1 MNRLRA
7 TIVALLTLA
16 VATLPAAG
24 ASASMMSMSSSGAG
38 TAMHGAMN
46 ADCAKHAATTAKAD
60 DQAGHHTKADAVTP
74 NPAKGHCA
82 DHGACSKCLCLGLTA
97 VLSEASGARPARL
110 PLPATARVAVSL
122 IGPAYLPPSP
132 PPRL

>member
-7 TIVALLTLA
+7 TIVALLTFA
-16 VATLPAAG
+16 VAALPAAG
-24 ASASMMSMSSSGAG
+24 ASASMMSSSGDG
-38 TAMHGAMN
+38 MAMHG
-46 ADCAKHAATTAKAD
+46 DCAKHAAATD
-60 DQAGHHTKADAVTP
+60 DHAGHHAKAGAVTP
-74 NPAKGHCA
+74 NPAKGPCA

-97 VLSEASGARPARL
+97 VLSEVTGAQATRL
-110 PLPATARVAVSL
+110 PVPATARVAISL

>member
-7 TIVALLTLA
+7 TIVALLTFA
-16 VATLPAAG
+16 VAALPAAG
-24 ASASMMSMSSSGAG
+24 ASASMMSSNGAG
-38 TAMHGAMN
+38 MAMH
-46 ADCAKHAATTAKAD
+46 ADCAKHAAATTD
-60 DQAGHHTKADAVTP
+60 DHASHHAAADAVSP
-74 NPAKGHCA
+74 NTAKGPCA

-97 VLSEASGARPARL
+97 VLSEVAGAQATRL
-110 PLPATARVAVSL
+110 PVPATTRVAISL

>member
-38 TAMHGAMN
+38 TAMHAE
-46 ADCAKHAATTAKAD
+46 CAKHAEAATKAD
-60 DQAGHHTKADAVTP
+60 DHASHHVKADAVTP

-82 DHGACSKCLCLGLTA
+82 DHGACGKCLCLGLTA
-97 VLSEASGARPARL
+97 VLTQASGAQPARL
-110 PLPATARVAVSL
+110 PVPASARVAVSL

-132 PPRL
+132 PPRP

>member
-7 TIVALLTLA
+7 IIVALLTLA

-24 ASASMMSMSSSGAG
+24 ASASMMSSSGSD
-38 TAMHGAMN
+38 TAMN
-46 ADCAKHAATTAKAD
+46 ADCAKHAATTD
-60 DQAGHHTKADAVTP
+60 ERAGHHANADAVTP

-97 VLSEASGARPARL
+97 VLTQASGAQPARL
-110 PLPATARVAVSL
+110 PVPATARVAVSL

>member
-1 MNRLRA
+1 MSRLRA

-24 ASASMMSMSSSGAG
+24 ASASMMSSSSTG
-38 TAMHGAMN
+38 TAMH
-46 ADCAKHAATTAKAD
+46 ADCAKHASATAKTD
-60 DQAGHHTKADAVTP
+60 DQASHHAKADAVTP

-97 VLSEASGARPARL
+97 VLSEASGARSARL